1 MWSEVTAPL
10 LASGILL
17 RIRMVTRFGLIRST
31 ARAGTTRG
39 ASREAKQAHGSFCS
53 AADQRDHARLDLRA
67 DRHRLYDGVRHHWH
81 GEFRAW
87 RCVYGVGF
95 HRPDHAADPHDVARD
110 DVGRARAL
118 HRTDR
123 RDGI

>member
-1 MWSEVTAPL
+1 MWLKAAAPL

-39 ASREAKQAHGSFCS
+39 ASREAKQAHGSFCP

-67 DRHRLYDGVRHHWH
+67 YRHWLHDGVRHHRH
-81 GEFRAW
+81 GEFRA
-87 RCVYGVGF
+87 RRRVHGVELY
-95 HRPDHAADPHDVARD
+95 RPD
-110 DVGRARAL
+110 
-118 HRTDR
+118 
-123 RDGI
+123 